1 MIPPK
6 KPYTKEQFFKST
18 LTRMKGVSGGMNR
31 TMMVNG
37 IVENGNKLRRL
48 GVPRKEV
55 ISIISKAKTAH
66 DDWLR
71 NTKLRKQRKY
81 FGGQKNK

>member
-55 ISIISKAKTAH
+55 IGIISKAKTAH
-66 DDWLR
+66 DDYLR